1 MKASIL
7 GTLLLTTA
15 TSAALANEITVV
27 SFGGVAKQVQTE
39 AFYKPYE
46 KETGNTVVATEY
58 NGEMGR
64 IKAMVDTQSVNWDVV
79 EVGGAEL
86 ITGCEEG
93 LFETL
98 DQSNIGEATDFVPG
112 AISQCGAGVLVW
124 STAMAY
130 NADRFKVEPTGWADF
145 WDLKRFPGKRSLH
158 KSAKYTLEIALMA
171 DGVPSAEV
179 YKTLSSKE
187 GVDRAFRKLDEIKSS
202 IQWWEAGAQPM
213 QYLASGDVAMTS
225 AFNGRVFSA
234 QESGANIKIIWQ
246 DSIYDIDSWA
256 IPKGSKNK
264 LAAEKF
270 INLSLRPEHQ
280 KLHTEKLGYGS
291 TNVHTQALL
300 EQSLAERINTAP
312 NNLSQALR
320 IDNTFWVDHGEEL
333 EERFNAWAARGLN

>member
-1 MKASIL
+1 MKSQTICAVFLAI
-7 GTLLLTTA
+7 A
-15 TSAALANEITVV
+15 TSTTMASEITVV

-46 KETGNTVVATEY
+46 AVTGNSIVTTEY

-64 IKAMVDTQSVNWDVV
+64 IKAMVDTNSINWDVV

-98 DQSNIGEATDFVPG
+98 DQTKIGQPSDFIPG
-112 AISQCGAGVLVW
+112 TLSQCGAGVLVW

-130 NADRFKVEPTGWADF
+130 NADKLKVEPTGWSDF
-145 WDLKRFPGKRSLH
+145 WDLKKFPGKRSLH
-158 KSAKYTLEIALMA
+158 KSAKYTLEISLMA
-171 DGVPSAEV
+171 DGVPYSDI
-179 YKTLSSKE
+179 YKMLATKE

-213 QYLASGDVAMTS
+213 QYLASGDVTMTS

-234 QESGANIKIIWQ
+234 QESGANVKIIWPG
-246 DSIYDIDSWA
+246 SIYDIDSWV

-264 LAAEKF
+264 AAAESF
-270 INLSLRPEHQ
+270 IGLSLRPEYQ
-280 KLHTEKLGYGS
+280 KIHTEKLGYGS
-291 TNVHTQALL
+291 TNIHTQALL
-300 EQSLAERINTAP
+300 DQKLAARINTAP
-312 NNLSQALR
+312 SNLAKAMP
-320 IDNTFWVDHGEEL
+320 IDNSFWVDHGEEL
-333 EERFNAWAARGLN
+333 EERFNAWAAKGF